1 VSEKLL
7 TVRQVAER
15 LQLSRTWTWQLITS
29 GQLRSLKLGPRSRR
43 VRESDL
49 DAFIRERAKEA
60 AESR

>member
-15 LQLSRTWTWQLITS
+15 LQLSRTWTFRLISS
-29 GQLRSLKLGPRSRR
+29 GALPSLKLGPRSRR

-49 DAFIRERAKEA
+49 DAFIRARVDA
-60 AESR
+60 S